1 MSDLLDV
8 SIRIGNSYNSEKITP
23 GKTYDFRV
31 NKNTRIKNLK
41 DIFYEC
47 IISENGNTE
56 EIKKEIN
63 NYELYTKNVI
73 RLYDENE
80 VIDTLQ
86 SYETINEIIF
96 YAIKF

>member
-1 MSDLLDV
+1 MSDLLDI
-8 SIRIGNSYNSEKITP
+8 SIRIGNSYNSEKIIP

-47 IISENGNTE
+47 IISESENKE

-63 NYELYTKNVI
+63 TYELYTKNII

-80 VIDTLQ
+80 VIDVVEM
-86 SYETINEIIF
+86 YENINEIIF

>member
-1 MSDLLDV
+1 MSDLIDI

-31 NKNTRIKNLK
+31 NKNTRIKILK
-41 DIFYEC
+41 DIFYEY
-47 IISENGNTE
+47 IISESENKE
-56 EIKKEIN
+56 EIN
-63 NYELYTKNVI
+63 TYELYTNKII

-80 VIDTLQ
+80 VIDVLEM
-86 SYETINEIIF
+86 YENINEIIF

>member
-1 MSDLLDV
+1 MSDLLDI

-23 GKTYDFRV
+23 GKTYNFRV
-31 NKNTRIKNLK
+31 NKNTRIKFLK

-47 IISENGNTE
+47 IISENENTE

-63 NYELYTKNVI
+63 NYELYTKNII

-86 SYETINEIIF
+86 SYENINEIIF

>member
-47 IISENGNTE
+47 IISENGNTD

-63 NYELYTKNVI
+63 NVINVRTEFFIFNNLFKN
-73 RLYDENE
+73 N
-80 VIDTLQ
+80 
-86 SYETINEIIF
+86 SFKSF
-96 YAIKF
+96 YKNYFPF

>member
-1 MSDLLDV
+1 MSDLLNI

-31 NKNTRIKNLK
+31 NKNTRIKILK
-41 DIFYEC
+41 DIFYEY
-47 IISENGNTE
+47 IISESENKE

-63 NYELYTKNVI
+63 TYELYTNKII

-80 VIDTLQ
+80 VIDVLEM
-86 SYETINEIIF
+86 YENINEIIF